1 MCVDVDVD
9 VFKEMF
15 YVGWS
20 VTCREDVKRL
30 WFSEAVV
37 AISLR
42 YLFIFFLT
50 LPYLAVPHHPIF
62 YLTFSSFTFTCH
74 NLPYLT
80 LPYHVP
86 CTLPWHIL
94 SNFTLYVLS
103 YLSISYLTLP
113 YLIFSYLT
121 RDLFILYRRLSMPC
135 RLTSPCLAL
144 PCHVLPYLAMSCLTS
159 PCLAL
164 PCHVLPHLTLPY
176 LALPFGYLPCHTLS
190 PLILLYLAI
199 SCLTFSP
206 FILLYHNLPSPYHA
220 LPNLVISYLILP
232 YLTLLIIA
240 G

>member
-62 YLTFSSFTFTCH
+62 YLTFSSFAFTCH

-80 LPYHVP
+80 LPYHVLPYLDISYLILP
-86 CTLPWHIL
+86 CMSCLTFPYLILHYHIL
-94 SNFTLYVLS
+94 SSL
-103 YLSISYLTLP
+103 ILP
-113 YLIFSYLT
+113 VTFSYFT
-121 RDLFILYRRLSMPC
+121 VGFPC
-135 RLTSPCLAL
+135 RAGL
-144 PCHVLPYLAMSCLTS
+144 PRHVLPYLAMSCLTL

-164 PCHVLPHLTLPY
+164 PRHVLPY
-176 LALPFGYLPCHTLS
+176 LAMYCLTLPCHT
-190 PLILLYLAI
+190 
-199 SCLTFSP
+199 
-206 FILLYHNLPSPYHA
+206 
-220 LPNLVISYLILP
+220 
-232 YLTLLIIA
+232 
-240 G
+240 